1 MSARSQKQRVLIKG
15 AMIASKDFEQWAI
28 STADILIEDGLI
40 SAIGSP
46 PNEKYEGLDKIIE
59 GKDRLVM
66 PGLVNAH
73 THSPLSVVH
82 GAYDLL
88 NHRAC
93 MWLFQAYTAN
103 RTPREVY
110 ISTMLNSIELLLSG
124 TTAALD
130 HFPEQAFT
138 EEDVEAAV
146 LAYRDAGIR
155 AHLALRVFDGEYTDI
170 LPENGELPL
179 SLQAEVQRLNPY
191 APDTLGRIKELCV
204 SSIELWHGD
213 SGRISIGPAPSNP
226 MRCSDDL
233 LEMCVELGE
242 THNVGTHCHLLETE
256 VQSQIAFER
265 YKTTTVRHLDAIGL
279 LSPKLSCAHTIW
291 INEADIQLMADK
303 GASVVHN
310 PESNFLTGSGRAPIP
325 EMIARGVNVG
335 LGSDGSCS
343 SGDQSIHRAMKLA
356 TAVHRNAEK
365 DRAKWIGAETA
376 LEMGTV
382 GGATAMFSSGD
393 FGSLTVGKK
402 ADLVLYD
409 LTQPC
414 WAPLNDPI
422 YQFVQSETGAGV
434 DTVIVGGSVL
444 VEGGKISAFDADAV
458 LEEARSLV
466 PAMKDRN
473 KELFEVVEKV
483 GAVVI

>member
-1 MSARSQKQRVLIKG
+1 
-15 AMIASKDFEQWAI
+15 
-28 STADILIEDGLI
+28 
-40 SAIGSP
+40 
-46 PNEKYEGLDKIIE
+46 
-59 GKDRLVM
+59 
-66 PGLVNAH
+66 
-73 THSPLSVVH
+73 
-82 GAYDLL
+82 
-88 NHRAC
+88 
-93 MWLFQAYTAN
+93 
-103 RTPREVY
+103 
-110 ISTMLNSIELLLSG
+110 MLNSIELLLSG

-279 LSPKLSCAHTIW
+279 LS
-291 INEADIQLMADK
+291 
-303 GASVVHN
+303 
-310 PESNFLTGSGRAPIP
+310 R
-325 EMIARGVNVG
+325 
-335 LGSDGSCS
+335 
-343 SGDQSIHRAMKLA
+343 QS
-356 TAVHRNAEK
+356 
-365 DRAKWIGAETA
+365 
-376 LEMGTV
+376 
-382 GGATAMFSSGD
+382 
-393 FGSLTVGKK
+393 
-402 ADLVLYD
+402 
-409 LTQPC
+409 
-414 WAPLNDPI
+414 
-422 YQFVQSETGAGV
+422 
-434 DTVIVGGSVL
+434 
-444 VEGGKISAFDADAV
+444 
-458 LEEARSLV
+458 
-466 PAMKDRN
+466 
-473 KELFEVVEKV
+473 
-483 GAVVI
+483 

>member
-1 MSARSQKQRVLIKG
+1 
-15 AMIASKDFEQWAI
+15 
-28 STADILIEDGLI
+28 
-40 SAIGSP
+40 
-46 PNEKYEGLDKIIE
+46 
-59 GKDRLVM
+59 
-66 PGLVNAH
+66 
-73 THSPLSVVH
+73 
-82 GAYDLL
+82 
-88 NHRAC
+88 
-93 MWLFQAYTAN
+93 
-103 RTPREVY
+103 
-110 ISTMLNSIELLLSG
+110 
-124 TTAALD
+124 
-130 HFPEQAFT
+130 
-138 EEDVEAAV
+138 
-146 LAYRDAGIR
+146 
-155 AHLALRVFDGEYTDI
+155 
-170 LPENGELPL
+170 
-179 SLQAEVQRLNPY
+179 
-191 APDTLGRIKELCV
+191 
-204 SSIELWHGD
+204 
-213 SGRISIGPAPSNP
+213 
-226 MRCSDDL
+226 
-233 LEMCVELGE
+233 
-242 THNVGTHCHLLETE
+242 
-256 VQSQIAFER
+256 
-265 YKTTTVRHLDAIGL
+265 
-279 LSPKLSCAHTIW
+279 
-291 INEADIQLMADK
+291 
-303 GASVVHN
+303 
-310 PESNFLTGSGRAPIP
+310 
-325 EMIARGVNVG
+325 MIARGVNVG

-376 LEMGTV
+376 LEMGTL